1 MCENS
6 MSSTDTK
13 GGSVFLVMVMTKPL
27 AKKNE
32 QDLKTQVTPVREEL
46 CVWKLK
52 FGLENNLD
60 LANFSYLV
68 KGKQGV

>member
-1 MCENS
+1 MA
-6 MSSTDTK
+6 
-13 GGSVFLVMVMTKPL
+13 LTKPL

>member
-1 MCENS
+1 
-6 MSSTDTK
+6 
-13 GGSVFLVMVMTKPL
+13 MVLTKPL

-60 LANFSYLV
+60 LANFSYLM
-68 KGKQGV
+68 KGKQGSLCRETVSDML